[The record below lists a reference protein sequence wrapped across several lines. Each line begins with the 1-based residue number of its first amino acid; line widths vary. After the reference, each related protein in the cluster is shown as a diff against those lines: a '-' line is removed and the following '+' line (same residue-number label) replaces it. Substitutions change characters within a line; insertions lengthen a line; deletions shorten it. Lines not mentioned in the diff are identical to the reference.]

1 MVEILQ
7 LKPKEN
13 AFYKMARNV
22 IRRKL
27 DAIFVCEGRRDSEVL
42 KGLIS
47 KIRIV
52 ESNLAVTDC
61 EGKDAISEVTMY
73 IATLASVS
81 RTLKAVSIIID
92 ADEYAPA
99 DRARSILNSLRS
111 RISDVELIEID
122 RDIFEIRSQAFKV
135 RIFAKVVGDF
145 GLPYERHMID
155 DYVLR
160 LLLLEELIEEEE
172 TRRYN
177 SAKEFVNEFIESS
190 STTIKELILN
200 AQPESVQNAFGN
212 LIKYLKIVGIRAR
225 GS

>member
-22 IRRKL
+22 IGRKL
-27 DAIFVCEGRRDSEVL
+27 DVIFVCEGKRDSEVL

-47 KIRIV
+47 KISIER
-52 ESNLAVTDC
+52 NLAVTDC

-92 ADEYAPA
+92 ADEYAPV

-111 RISDVELIEID
+111 RIRDVELIEID
-122 RDIFEIRSQAFKV
+122 GDIFEIRSQAFKV

-145 GLPYERHMID
+145 DLPYERHMID

-160 LLLLEELIEEEE
+160 LLLLERLIKEEEIKK
-172 TRRYN
+172 YN

-190 STTIKELILN
+190 GTTIKELILN
-200 AQPESVQNAFGN
+200 AQPENVQNAFGN
-212 LIKYLKIVGIRAR
+212 LIKYLKIVGI
-225 GS
+225 